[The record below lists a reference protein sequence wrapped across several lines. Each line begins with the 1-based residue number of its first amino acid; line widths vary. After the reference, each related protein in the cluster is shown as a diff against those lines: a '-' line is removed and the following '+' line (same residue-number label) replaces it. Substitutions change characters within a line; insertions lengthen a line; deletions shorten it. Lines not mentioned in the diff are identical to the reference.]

1 MHITNK
7 MGLTK
12 SKYER
17 QYNERILTDTIEK
30 NQEINNL
37 RFDIN
42 RICGTM
48 DNLERRILTLERRN
62 NELTLQLAENRKI
75 MISTGE
81 KIEANFMERLNLVSK
96 DMESLLNNDKLLLE
110 KMIEKKMLSTISE
123 STMEDENENQ
133 DEDSSI
139 MHSVD

>member
-1 MHITNK
+1 